1 MFKKVYILF
10 MLFSVVLL
18 GSCTVGPD
26 YARPVTAADEADTFV
41 NAADQRLVTDR
52 IDPWWTHFGDPLTS
66 ELVREALENNN
77 SLKAAA
83 ANVLKSKALL
93 DRTHGTRL
101 PDVSVSGNRTRTK
114 SSFEFIGGQRF
125 GSYITSYSG
134 DASVSYIVDLFG
146 GLKRAEQAAMADFL
160 SAGATHEALTHAIV
174 SQVVKARVQISKYQ
188 RLLNIAKANTKNW
201 KTAFK
206 IVERRYNAG
215 LIGPLDVHL
224 TKENL
229 AASQSLE
236 PQLAQSLILA
246 AHSLDVLLGRR
257 PAASELLPETLP
269 QLPELG
275 DIPAGLPAGLL
286 DRRPDVRA
294 SEMQLASATEQVG
307 ISIAALY
314 PSFNLTATGGYRSSE
329 FSSFTRTGADVYSFI
344 IGLSAPI
351 WKGGQLR
358 AQVDFSRAS
367 VKQAVAN
374 YADTVLV
381 ALREV
386 EDALVKHQKLSERY
400 RILKVRLAESL
411 SAERL
416 ARQRYLRGLEG
427 ILIVLDTE
435 RRRRIAENLVVETAS
450 QLFNARIDL
459 FLALGGDWAES
470 RSAQRHNADNE
481 LGTTSDP
488 GVTDG

>member
-1 MFKKVYILF
+1 MLNKAYIL
-10 MLFSVVLL
+10 LLLALTVLL
-18 GSCTVGPD
+18 QSCTVGPD
-26 YARPVTAADEADTFV
+26 YARPETAANDVTFV
-41 NAADQRLVTDR
+41 NAASQRLMTDR
-52 IDPWWTHFGDPLTS
+52 IDPWWTHFGDELTS
-66 ELVREALENNN
+66 ELVREALEHNN

-83 ANVLKSKALL
+83 ANVLKSRALL
-93 DRTHGTRL
+93 AKSHGVRW
-101 PDVSVSGNRTRTK
+101 PDVSVAGNRTRSK
-114 SSFEFIGGQRF
+114 SSFEFVGGQRF
-125 GSYITSYSG
+125 GSYITGYSG
-134 DASVSYIVDLFG
+134 DASVSYIADVFG

-174 SQVVKARVQISKYQ
+174 SQVVKARVQIAKFQ
-188 RLLNIAKANTKNW
+188 RLLNIAKANTENW
-201 KTAFK
+201 ENALK

-215 LIGPLDVHL
+215 LISPLDVHL
-224 TKENL
+224 AKENL
-229 AASQSLE
+229 AASKSLE
-236 PQLAQSLILA
+236 PQLEQSLILA

-257 PAASELLPETLP
+257 PATSELLPETLP

-275 DIPAGLPAGLL
+275 DIPTGLPARLL

-307 ISIAALY
+307 VSIAALY
-314 PSFNLTATGGYRSSE
+314 PSLNLTATGGYRSSE

-351 WKGGQLR
+351 WNAGQLR

-367 VKQAVAN
+367 VKEAVAN

-386 EDALVKHQKLSERY
+386 EDALVKHQKLSQRY
-400 RILKVRLAESL
+400 KMLKIRLAESL

-416 ARQRYLRGLEG
+416 ARQRYLRGVEG

-435 RRRRIAENLVVETAS
+435 RRRRVAENLVVETAS
-450 QLFNARIDL
+450 ELFNARIDL
-459 FLALGGDWAES
+459 FLALGGDWEEN
-470 RSAQRHNADNE
+470 RSAEQQNADNE
-481 LGTTSDP
+481 PVTTDP